1 MRNELKYGLRYLV
14 RDTLNSDRRVQTLLS
29 HERLP
34 RERLDAVTD
43 RLLTESLLAA
53 VRRIPRYRDLGEK
66 LRAGRVRDIL
76 AEYFPVIEKIDL
88 TERPAD
94 FYPHDTARPW
104 TIVGRTSG
112 TSGTPLQVFRS
123 VPSILWENAIVER
136 HFRWS
141 GYRPGMRRA
150 YLRGDL
156 VVPLDQGEPPYWFLN
171 RYNNQLI
178 VSSRHL
184 REDCVDAIIDELERF
199 APYMMEAYPSTA
211 YELARLL
218 ELRNRNLQIPYV
230 YTGSEPLYPHQRE
243 LILARL
249 TKCVM
254 DHYGMAERI
263 AYATECEYGALHV
276 NTDYSYVE
284 IVDDEGHPTQGE
296 GYIVG
301 TTFNN
306 ALMPLVRYRMSDRTR
321 WRREACPCGRTY
333 PLIEPVTGKYEDTL
347 FGSQGQRISPSVVTF
362 AFKSLRGIKYSQV
375 AQTGADT
382 WEIRVVPETSFS
394 EAERNRLVENVRHL
408 VDPGIHVVV
417 REVAEIA
424 RTSAH
429 KYRWIVNESNKK
441 A

>member
-1 MRNELKYGLRYLV
+1 MRNELKYGLRFLV
-14 RDTLNSDRRVQTLLS
+14 RDTLNSERRVQTLLS
-29 HERLP
+29 HERLS
-34 RERLDAVTD
+34 RERQDAITD
-43 RLLTESLLAA
+43 RLLTESLQAA

-66 LRAGRVRDIL
+66 LRTGKIRDVLAGH
-76 AEYFPVIEKIDL
+76 FPIVEKSDL
-88 TERPAD
+88 TERPAE
-94 FYPHDTARPW
+94 FYPHGSARPW

-123 VPSILWENAIVER
+123 LPSVLWENAIVER

-150 YLRGDL
+150 CLRGDL
-156 VVPLDQGEPPYWFLN
+156 VVPLDRGAPPYWFLN

-184 REDCVDAIIDELERF
+184 REDCVDDIIDELERF
-199 APYMMEAYPSTA
+199 APFIMEAYPSTA

-218 ELRNRNLQIPYV
+218 ELRNRTLRLPYV

-243 LILARL
+243 LLLARL
-249 TKCVM
+249 TNCVM

-263 AYATECEYGALHV
+263 AYATECEFGALHV

-284 IVDDEGHPTQGE
+284 IVDEQGCPTDSE
-296 GYIVG
+296 GYLVG

-321 WRREACPCGRTY
+321 WRREACQCGRTY

-347 FGSQGQRISPSVVTF
+347 FGSRGQRISPSVVTF

-375 AQTGADT
+375 AQTGAGT
-382 WEIRVVPETSFS
+382 WEIRVVPESSFN
-394 EAERNRLVENVRHL
+394 EIERNRLIENVRHL

-417 REVAEIA
+417 REVTEIA

-429 KYRWIVNESNKK
+429 KYRWIVNESKK
-441 A
+441 QA